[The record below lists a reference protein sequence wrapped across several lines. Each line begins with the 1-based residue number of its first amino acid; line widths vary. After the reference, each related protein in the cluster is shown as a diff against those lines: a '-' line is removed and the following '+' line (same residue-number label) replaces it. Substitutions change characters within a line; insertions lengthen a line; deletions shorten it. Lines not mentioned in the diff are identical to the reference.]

1 MNARATTLLA
11 CLLAGCTAPPPAP
24 RDAAQ
29 AVYEAEAAYAAA
41 LSVAVQYRA
50 LPACGTDA
58 PAVCANPAV
67 LAQLRQADATAWAAL
82 RTAQARVQAGG
93 NPATALAAAQTAV
106 AAFATLAATFNG
118 FRK

>member
-82 RTAQARVQAGG
+82 RTAQTLVQAGG
-93 NPATALAAAQTAV
+93 DHPTSLAAAQTAV
-106 AAFATLAATFNG
+106 AAFATLIATFG
-118 FRK
+118 TRK